1 MAGFTTTDGELSLRE
16 MFADPIVQTM
26 MDLDGV
32 TKEDVTGLL
41 RAMRKRMASGA
52 DEHHKASRAQGVCP
66 SSKNLRQTSGL
77 RIGGS
82 GSSLVSI

>member
-32 TKEDVTGLL
+32 TKEDVTGLF

-52 DEHHKASRAQGVCP
+52 DEHHKAGRAQGVWRTGTP
-66 SSKNLRQTSGL
+66 LGRPRTDADASS
-77 RIGGS
+77 
-82 GSSLVSI
+82 SSTNPE